1 MTPPASTSRT
11 SRRLAN
17 SRSGEAVGAEANH
30 KGHWSSLGHAAQDRG
45 LGAGRLPAPAW
56 PVSKALCL
64 PLPSTP
70 QGAARKKPRQAPA
83 LPFRGSFNAAME
95 LLFPTRPSAAGHP
108 AGPGAS
114 SCRADYPVQGRL
126 TSHTGPLGL
135 QWYGHISFLHWTQGR
150 GVRARLWRR
159 PGWYTQSPCQIKPQD
174 SPAIP
179 GPLCELRPLAET
191 MASVSRSGIPALSSN
206 PFGPSRRHLE

>member
-1 MTPPASTSRT
+1 MQPRTGGYVPDASRH
-11 SRRLAN
+11 RP
-17 SRSGEAVGAEANH
+17 
-30 KGHWSSLGHAAQDRG
+30 G
-45 LGAGRLPAPAW
+45 LCLKPSACPF
-56 PVSKALCL
+56 L
-64 PLPSTP
+64 PLPKVPPERSPGRPTP
-70 QGAARKKPRQAPA
+70 CHSEALSMQQWSCCFQQDQA
-83 LPFRGSFNAAME
+83 
-95 LLFPTRPSAAGHP
+95 LLVIPP
-108 AGPGAS
+108 GPGAS

-191 MASVSRSGIPALSSN
+191 MASVSHSGIPALSSN